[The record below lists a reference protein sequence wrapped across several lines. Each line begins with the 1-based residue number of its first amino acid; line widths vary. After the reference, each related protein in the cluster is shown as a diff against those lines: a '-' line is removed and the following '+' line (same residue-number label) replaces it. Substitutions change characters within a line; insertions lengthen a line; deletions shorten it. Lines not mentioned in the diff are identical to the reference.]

1 MYLNTS
7 ATTCREASGSKLA
20 SRQSRFSCPI
30 HHPHLIRIRMVC
42 RIPPGRV
49 SIRASS
55 AVVNSAF
62 VNSSVVCTYSLAQQ
76 RGV

>member
-7 ATTCREASGSKLA
+7 AATCREASGSNLA
-20 SRQSRFSCPI
+20 PRQSRFSCPI
-30 HHPHLIRIRMVC
+30 HHAHLIRIRMVC

-55 AVVNSAF
+55 AVAK
-62 VNSSVVCTYSLAQQ
+62 TLPRILMHKSLASAAPE
-76 RGV
+76 